1 MRKAISL
8 FIFISLFS
16 SAQAFAISA
25 QQFYDK
31 CHNIN
36 QSKSQET
43 PSQAVTRALEAGSCT
58 GYVGG
63 VINGVNLVGNML
75 GQQKAV
81 KKNFICLT
89 KNTQIQE
96 LLYESL
102 QYIKEHEKLSDA
114 PVQISIYNAMTA
126 NYPCTEFSTHQ

>member
-1 MRKAISL
+1 MRKAINL
-8 FIFISLFS
+8 LIFISLFS
-16 SAQAFAISA
+16 STQAFAISA

-31 CHNIN
+31 CNNIN

-43 PSQAVTRALEAGSCT
+43 ASEAVTRALEAGSCT

-89 KNTQIQE
+89 KKKQVQE

-102 QYIKEHEKLSDA
+102 QYIKEHENLRDA
-114 PVQISIYNAMTA
+114 PAQISIYNVMTA
-126 NYPCTEFSTHQ
+126 NYPCKEFSTPQ